1 MATGVFPMVRNSQPS
16 ILLHTFK
23 MVFVLFWVMLFSY
36 PAAWHLTTTD
46 REFRRYHIWRKSS
59 MLVDEKVYPFADF
72 LHMVTY
78 PVHNAA
84 LKGKPTRIA
93 KLAPEAEALNLHDY
107 FNFTPLAYA
116 TINGDIEM
124 MKGFIAS
131 GADPDMILSGGTT
144 ALHQAMISEDE
155 NAALVLLESGARADI
170 ADIDGRTSLHICA
183 NNQMLK
189 VFPSCLRVEFDL
201 NKKDSKGLTPLDYAI
216 KKGSYQMV
224 TDLARA
230 GAQPVFANGS
240 RDISISIF
248 LAQWQ
253 KTGDYQSAIDMVE
266 ENARKYYKSGPD
278 RPVPAELPVDFR
290 IRPSSK
296 KPGDIPDEDL

>member
-1 MATGVFPMVRNSQPS
+1 MARNSRPS
-16 ILLHTFK
+16 VLLHTCK
-23 MVFVLFWVMLFSY
+23 MVFVLFWIVLFSY
-36 PAAWHLTTTD
+36 PAAWHLTTPD
-46 REFRRYHIWRKSS
+46 REFRRYHLWRKSS

-72 LHMVTY
+72 LHMLTY

-93 KLAPEAEALNLHDY
+93 KLAPAAETLNSHDY

-124 MKGFIAS
+124 MAGLIAS
-131 GADPDMILSGGTT
+131 GASPDMILPGGTT
-144 ALHQAMISEDE
+144 ALHQAMINKDE
-155 NAALVLLESGARADI
+155 KAALMLLESGARADV
-170 ADIDGRTSLHICA
+170 ADNEGKTPLHICVG
-183 NNQMLK
+183 NQMFK

-201 NKKDSKGLTPLDYAI
+201 NKKDNKGLTPLDYAI

-224 TDLARA
+224 IDLARA
-230 GAQPVFANGS
+230 GAEPIHVTDS

-253 KTGDYQSAIDMVE
+253 KTGDYKHAIELVE

-278 RPVPAELPVDFR
+278 KPVPAELPVDFR
-290 IRPSSK
+290 SRPSSK

>member
-1 MATGVFPMVRNSQPS
+1 MARNSQPS
-16 ILLHTFK
+16 VLLHTCK

-46 REFRRYHIWRKSS
+46 REFRRYHLWRKNSI
-59 MLVDEKVYPFADF
+59 LVDDKVYPFADF
-72 LHMVTY
+72 LHMITY

-93 KLAPEAEALNLHDY
+93 KLAPEAGDLNTSDY
-107 FNFTPLAYA
+107 FNVTPLAYA

-124 MKGFIAS
+124 MSGFIAS
-131 GADPDMILSGGTT
+131 GASLDFTLFGGTT
-144 ALHQAMISEDE
+144 ALHQAMINKDE
-155 NAALVLLESGARADI
+155 KAALLLLEKGARADI
-170 ADIDGRTSLHICA
+170 ADAEGKTPLHICV
-183 NNQMLK
+183 NNQMLN
-189 VFPSCLRVEFDL
+189 VFPACLRVEFDL

-230 GAQPVFANGS
+230 GAEPLHVSNS

-253 KTGDYQSAIDMVE
+253 KTGDYKSAIDLVE
-266 ENARKYYKSGPD
+266 ENARKYYKSGPGK
-278 RPVPAELPVDFR
+278 PVPAELPVDFR
-290 IRPSSK
+290 TRPSSQ

>member
-1 MATGVFPMVRNSQPS
+1 MASNSRPS
-16 ILLHTFK
+16 ILLHTCK

-46 REFRRYHIWRKSS
+46 REFRRYHLWRKNSV
-59 MLVDEKVYPFADF
+59 LVDDKVYPFADF
-72 LHMVTY
+72 IHMVTW

-93 KLAPEAEALNLHDY
+93 KLAPEAGVLNSPDY
-107 FNFTPLAYA
+107 FNVTPLAYA

-124 MKGFIAS
+124 MTRFIAS
-131 GADPDMILSGGTT
+131 GASPDIVLFRGTT
-144 ALHQAMISEDE
+144 ALHQAIINGDD
-155 NAALVLLESGARADI
+155 NAALLLLEKGARADI
-170 ADIDGRTSLHICA
+170 ADSEGKTALHYCISG
-183 NNQMLK
+183 QRFK
-189 VFPSCLRVEFDL
+189 VFPSCLKVDFDL

-224 TDLARA
+224 IDLARA
-230 GAQPVFANGS
+230 GAEPIHVSSS
-240 RDISISIF
+240 RDINISIF

-253 KTGDYQSAIDMVE
+253 KTGDYQSAIGMVE

-278 RPVPAELPVDFR
+278 KPVPAELPVDFR
-290 IRPSSK
+290 IRPSSQ